1 MFQYLQSLL
10 SLRDPALPRSVARG
24 AASLSLHQPHC
35 TPTDEW
41 CFPRWQYRG
50 SIVLVE
56 LVYSILPKKFLSA
69 LTDSAHRLSVRTQV
83 LPLALS
89 LNMLVVNTHKLV
101 QASFVGDGV
110 EAAIVKAPN
119 PGGCDVK
126 GERRRVLKVLGT
138 HTCPGPDQTISNA
151 TRAHRHTVTRACT
164 HRKERKGLVRAD
176 SQTYHASAQTHACA
190 N

>member
-1 MFQYLQSLL
+1 M
-10 SLRDPALPRSVARG
+10 
-24 AASLSLHQPHC
+24 
-35 TPTDEW
+35 
-41 CFPRWQYRG
+41 
-50 SIVLVE
+50 LVE

-126 GERRRVLKVLGT
+126 GERRRVLKVL
-138 HTCPGPDQTISNA
+138 A
-151 TRAHRHTVTRACT
+151 RTRVPAQIRQYQMRHARTDT
-164 HRKERKGLVRAD
+164 
-176 SQTYHASAQTHACA
+176 Q
-190 N
+190 

>member
-1 MFQYLQSLL
+1 M
-10 SLRDPALPRSVARG
+10 
-24 AASLSLHQPHC
+24 
-35 TPTDEW
+35 
-41 CFPRWQYRG
+41 
-50 SIVLVE
+50 LVE

-126 GERRRVLKVLGT
+126 GERRRVLKVFGT
-138 HTCPGPDQTISNA
+138 HVSRPRSDNIKCD
-151 TRAHRHTVTRACT
+151 TRAPTHSNTCMHT
-164 HRKERKGLVRAD
+164 
-176 SQTYHASAQTHACA
+176 
-190 N
+190 